1 MSCTN
6 SVASED
12 FADFIAPYFT
22 TPEEFIR
29 SQGTDCIDF
38 VNSTL
43 AVVYV
48 PLSTVTPSTYT
59 SYTYSAVPKLYSLLD
74 VTSMDAAGITPAG
87 ELPVLNNQGAGVIVG
102 FVDTGINYTDSLF
115 RNVDGSTRIIG
126 IWDQTNNSDNSNN
139 IENETAK
146 PFSAFSALY
155 GTQYTAEEINLAL
168 NSDNPASIVPTRDEN
183 GHGTFLASIAA
194 GNRDERAGFSGAA
207 PQASIAMVKLK
218 PAKQYL
224 RDFYLIQDGAEAYQ
238 ENDIMM
244 GIKYLRVEAY
254 RLKKPMVSYY
264 EHALQKGEGILRRIE
279 AGESCALCSDAG
291 MPCVSDP
298 GEVIVR
304 DALARGIKVVPV
316 PAASACVT
324 ALAVSGQDTSRW
336 VFEGFLPVNR
346 KQKKERLAELL
357 QEKRTTIFYEAPHK
371 LRTTL
376 DDLANAFGADRS
388 ITLCRELTKL
398 HEDIWKTT
406 LGEAVEHYKTN
417 EPRGEY
423 VLVMAG
429 APETAD
435 PEQELT
441 LEQAAHRA
449 LELTGQGF
457 GPTAAAKAA
466 AQGTPYSKSEV
477 YKQLLVLQQGQ
488 QAGE

>member
-1 MSCTN
+1 MAGTLYI
-6 SVASED
+6 VATPIGNLD
-12 FADFIAPYFT
+12 DMPPRVAATFGAADFIAAEDT
-22 TPEEFIR
+22 R
-29 SQGTDCIDF
+29 
-38 VNSTL
+38 
-43 AVVYV
+43 
-48 PLSTVTPSTYT
+48 VTM
-59 SYTYSAVPKLYSLLD
+59 KL
-74 VTSMDAAGITPAG
+74 
-87 ELPVLNNQGAGVIVG
+87 LN
-102 FVDTGINYTDSLF
+102 
-115 RNVDGSTRIIG
+115 
-126 IWDQTNNSDNSNN
+126 
-139 IENETAK
+139 
-146 PFSAFSALY
+146 
-155 GTQYTAEEINLAL
+155 
-168 NSDNPASIVPTRDEN
+168 
-183 GHGTFLASIAA
+183 FL
-194 GNRDERAGFSGAA
+194 G
-207 PQASIAMVKLK
+207 
-218 PAKQYL
+218 
-224 RDFYLIQDGAEAYQ
+224 
-238 ENDIMM
+238 
-244 GIKYLRVEAY
+244 
-254 RLKKPMVSYY
+254 LKKPMVSYY

-279 AGESCALCSDAG
+279 AGENCALCSDAG

-304 DALARGIKVVPV
+304 DALARGIRVVPV

-336 VFEGFLPVNR
+336 VFEGFLPVNK
-346 KQKKERLAELL
+346 KQKRERLAEL
-357 QEKRTTIFYEAPHK
+357 QGEKRTVIFYEAPHK

-441 LEQAAHRA
+441 LEQAAQRA

-466 AQGTPYSKSEV
+466 AQGTPYSKSKV